1 VHEAVAHPSVQC
13 NGLGCQQ
20 WRSKAGP
27 WGPRALGGTFRGVHF
42 ADQKLI
48 FERSLKVLVFRYYF
62 KYIFYRFSIFMF
74 RSSRL
79 VG

>member
-1 VHEAVAHPSVQC
+1 MRLRYSGVAM
-13 NGLGCQQ
+13 G
-20 WRSKAGP
+20 GP
-27 WGPRALGGTFRGVHF
+27 WEPRARAALSGGRHF

-48 FERSLKVLVFRYYF
+48 FERSLKVLFFCYYF